1 MLIFQRTPRQIA
13 RSLWCERRNRPT
25 MFEDFSFSS
34 PSSTRPSRPAVE
46 GDDRLMVDC
55 DSALIS
61 PLSSRCPSPRSSAS
75 QRFPRSLARSRSSH
89 FRSQQAPTS
98 VPFDYSHKRLSIA
111 TLTRKLHEHTIQN
124 PSRDDMQLESPTS
137 LPDPQSPS
145 DFASG
150 AAKFPGYVLTPPDTD
165 HDDEGF
171 FDSSSLTSPS
181 LSPQPQSPFLSP
193 TSAPLDDFP
202 AGQAQDTLPD
212 LHCPDSWNVRAQR
225 QHISRL
231 QCNPSDVEAIRQA
244 LLSEDEALNM
254 NLKYPPN
261 ADACHPSSLPPQQSP
276 RRRALTQRSRF
287 RPQTSSN
294 TSGLAEPTP
303 AEPRGR
309 RKSSSGVV
317 QSHRIEKNY
326 HSAGRDMHKKSEQG
340 LRRKSLVSAALASMV
355 EKSCCTS
362 D

>member
-1 MLIFQRTPRQIA
+1 
-13 RSLWCERRNRPT
+13 

-34 PSSTRPSRPAVE
+34 PSSTRPSRPALE
-46 GDDRLMVDC
+46 GNDRLMVDC

-89 FRSQQAPTS
+89 FRAQQAPTS
-98 VPFDYSHKRLSIA
+98 VPFDYNHKRLSIA

-145 DFASG
+145 DFVSG
-150 AAKFPGYVLTPPDTD
+150 GGKFSGYVLTPPDTD

-193 TSAPLDDFP
+193 TYAPLDDV
-202 AGQAQDTLPD
+202 AIGQAQDTVPD
-212 LHCPDSWNVRAQR
+212 LPFPDSWNVRAQR

-231 QCNPSDVEAIRQA
+231 QCNPSDVEAIRHA

-254 NLKYPPN
+254 NLKYPPS
-261 ADACHPSSLPPQQSP
+261 ADSCHPSSLPPQQSP
-276 RRRALTQRSRF
+276 RRRALTLQRSRF
-287 RPQTSSN
+287 RPQTSSSSSS
-294 TSGLAEPTP
+294 TLAEPTLV
-303 AEPRGR
+303 ESRGR

-326 HSAGRDMHKKSEQG
+326 HSASGRDMHKKSEQG